1 MPNVY
6 VIKIESYGYLGVS
19 NTDTLVVADKQQA
32 KRFHCLLDADCYAA
46 AMDMEFPVHNHIVEV
61 L

>member
-46 AMDMEFPVHNHIVEV
+46 ALDMQYSGWTHTVEV